1 MLFSL
6 YIFAQIVMLSLL
18 PLLIT
23 IACALP
29 TVTVGD
35 AALKPYQLRG
45 VQSPIFHL
53 YLQSFP
59 TANSTPVMGPE
70 ATSEYFTIGSSIQ
83 SLNSS
88 LFLNIGPGTGKSY
101 LPLSLDTVPTTTAWG
116 LEGDTVITTAASS
129 YGRRKLT
136 ILRNCEFSDSG
147 SRLMDRIE
155 LNFLACNSATT
166 GYYTLYL
173 QKGSDTPSGQNCSN
187 YQTIHTPCLC

>member
-1 MLFSL
+1 
-6 YIFAQIVMLSLL
+6 MLSLL

-129 YGRRKLT
+129 YGRQ
-136 ILRNCEFSDSG
+136 
-147 SRLMDRIE
+147 